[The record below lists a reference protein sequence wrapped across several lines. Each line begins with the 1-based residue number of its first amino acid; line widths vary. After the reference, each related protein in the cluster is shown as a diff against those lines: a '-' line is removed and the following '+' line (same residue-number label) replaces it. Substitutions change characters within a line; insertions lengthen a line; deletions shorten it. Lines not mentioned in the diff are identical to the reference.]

1 MTDRTAPVA
10 HPIMEAMAKRHSPRA
25 YDGQA
30 LTPAQLDS
38 ILEAGR
44 WASSCFNEQPWNF
57 VVARSDEP
65 EAFARLLGLLG
76 PGNQAWAK
84 NAGALVITV
93 MRKIFNANGS
103 PNVVAM
109 YDLGQAAA
117 MMTLQASTMGLACRQ
132 MRGFDVERARTEL
145 GVPEN
150 HDPVSAVA
158 IGTPAS
164 PTILPEDLQAKE
176 AMPRVRKPIADF
188 THAGVWGGKA

>member
-1 MTDRTAPVA
+1 MTDRRATNA
-10 HPIMEAMAKRHSPRA
+10 HPIMEAMAQRHSPRA

-30 LTPAQLDS
+30 LTPAQLSS

-44 WASSCFNEQPWNF
+44 WSASCFNEQPWNF
-57 VVARSDEP
+57 VVARSDEK
-65 EAFARLLGLLG
+65 EEFARLLGLLG
-76 PGNQAWAK
+76 PANQAWAK

-93 MRKIFNANGS
+93 VRKVFAANGN
-103 PNVVAM
+103 PNAVAM

-117 MMTLQASTMGLACRQ
+117 LMTLQASSMGLACRQ

-150 HDPVSAVA
+150 HDPVSAIA

-164 PTILPEDLQAKE
+164 PTILSEDLQAKE
-176 AMPRVRKPIADF
+176 AMPRMRKPIADF
-188 THAGVWGGKA
+188 THAGVWGRKA